1 MIQKESGASWREM
14 YEVFNM
20 GHRMEVYLPE
30 SLAQQLID
38 IAESFNVG
46 AQIIGRVD
54 ASNEK
59 KLTIQSADGI
69 FKY

>member
-1 MIQKESGASWREM
+1 MIQKESGTSWREM

-46 AQIIGRVD
+46 AQIIGRVH

-59 KLTIQSADGI
+59 IDDPIGRWD
-69 FKY
+69 F

>member
-1 MIQKESGASWREM
+1 M

-46 AQIIGRVD
+46 AQIIGGVD

-59 KLTIQSADGI
+59 IDDPIGRWD
-69 FKY
+69 F

>member
-1 MIQKESGASWREM
+1 MIQKESGTSWREM

-46 AQIIGRVD
+46 AQIIGRVH

-59 KLTIQSADGI
+59 N
-69 FKY
+69 